1 MAAFLVPRRSAVVRW
16 RGTLDG
22 LLPPQHLARFIW
34 QVLSSLDFTGLEDRY
49 RSVAGGPGRPP
60 YHPRVLAA
68 LWIYGMTQGLGT
80 AAGIAMACA
89 VRDDF
94 RWLAGGLAPSDQTLL
109 NFLSDAGTGLAS
121 LWEHVLRS
129 MQQAGHIDLS
139 VIAEDG
145 TKLRANASP
154 RSFLTAPEITEVIDK
169 LKTQIADTLTQ
180 LAHGGENG
188 PRGKAE
194 RALRT
199 RRCQL
204 ARAEEAARELG
215 ARLARR
221 EARGSP
227 AGGAPAPAPSTA
239 EPAPVE
245 SPETPVTR
253 FTRHDFRLD
262 PDRNLLRCPADQE
275 LRFLGQ
281 YPTDTGRGSYRL
293 YGRRDCG
300 GCPLKARCTEGRG
313 RRIKLPVHPAVDP
326 PPPASP
332 AVTAQATTDPKEAG
346 AAEEDHPRGPKASV
360 TEPEAVMML
369 ATSEKRWQPSYNADL
384 AVTRHGIIVS
394 QFLTKDTTDFHH
406 FDPALRAVL
415 STVGKP
421 ESWVG
426 DGHYGTQANVL
437 LADREGVFLY
447 APPAGPSTIRGATA
461 PATPLD
467 EGPGIADSPRRDAPG
482 PSTEKFGRQD
492 FRADAERGVMVCPAD
507 RDLRLMG
514 VYRTENGLGS
524 YRLYGRADCR
534 DCSLKSRCTE
544 SKGRRLKMPLVAE
557 ERVPRPQLDAHP
569 GPETEQDLGR
579 LLQALADR
587 MEEVGDAVL
596 RFRRQTV
603 EPVNAHLKQ
612 HGLGRFHVHGLA
624 RCAVIL
630 TLACIAHNLT
640 KWRAREAAR
649 LLRAAA

>member
-1 MAAFLVPRRSAVVRW
+1 VAAFLVPRRSAVVRW

-22 LLPPQHLARFIW
+22 LLPAQHLARFIW
-34 QVLSSLDFTGLEDRY
+34 QVLSSVDFTALEDRY
-49 RSVAGGPGRPP
+49 RSVSGGPGRPP

-68 LWIYGMTQGLGT
+68 LWIYGMTHGLET
-80 AAGIAMACA
+80 AAGLAMACA

-94 RWLAGGLAPSDQTLL
+94 RWLAGGLLPSDQTLL
-109 NFLSDAGTGLAS
+109 NFVRDAGTGLAS
-121 LWEHVLRS
+121 LWKHVLEA

-154 RSFLTAPEITEVIDK
+154 RSFLTAPEITGVIDK
-169 LKTQIADTLTQ
+169 LKTQLADTLTQ
-180 LAHGGENG
+180 LANGGQDG
-188 PRGKAE
+188 PAGKAE

-199 RRCQL
+199 LRCQL
-204 ARAEEAARELG
+204 ARAEDAARELG

-221 EARGSP
+221 GTRRSLACG
-227 AGGAPAPAPSTA
+227 APAPSTSNG

-262 PDRNLLRCPADQE
+262 RDRDLLLCPADQE
-275 LRFLGQ
+275 LPFLGQ
-281 YPTDTGRGSYRL
+281 YPTDTGRGAYRL

-313 RRIKLPVHPAVDP
+313 RRIKMPVHPEVDP
-326 PPPASP
+326 QPPASP
-332 AVTAQATTDPKEAG
+332 AVSAPATTDPKDAG
-346 AAEEDHPRGPKASV
+346 AAGDEHPGGPKASV

-437 LADREGVFLY
+437 LADREGVLLY
-447 APPAGPSTIRGATA
+447 APPSGASTTRAA
-461 PATPLD
+461 ATPLD
-467 EGPGIADSPRRDAPG
+467 DGPGIAASLSREDPA

-492 FRADAERGVMVCPAD
+492 FRTDAQRDVMICPAD

-514 VYRTENGLGS
+514 VYRTANGLGS

-534 DCSLKSRCTE
+534 DCSLRRRCTE
-544 SKGRRLKMPLVAE
+544 SKGRRLKVPLVAE
-557 ERVPRPQLDAHP
+557 ERAPRPQPDAHP
-569 GPETEQDLGR
+569 GPETAQDLGR
-579 LLQALADR
+579 LLQALTDR
-587 MEEVGDAVL
+587 MEDVGDAVL

-624 RCAVIL
+624 RCAAIL